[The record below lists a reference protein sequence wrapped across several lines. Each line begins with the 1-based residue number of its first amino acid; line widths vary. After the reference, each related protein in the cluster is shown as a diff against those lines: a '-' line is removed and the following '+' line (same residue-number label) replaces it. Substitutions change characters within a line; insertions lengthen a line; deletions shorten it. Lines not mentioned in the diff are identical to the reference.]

1 MVLNGGREPTFVE
14 ASDRSLLVSFGD
26 VISPEAERR
35 VAALTRAFE
44 RDPAPGI
51 VNLHPAYSSVLVVFD
66 PITLDHDAV
75 ARAVRQRLS
84 HDDASRAA
92 PRLVE
97 IAVRYGGESG
107 PDLEHVASLH
117 GLTPRAAAE
126 LHASVEY
133 TAAFL
138 GFAPGFAYLSGL
150 PDELATPRLESPR
163 QRVPAGSVGIAGR
176 QTAVYPLPSPGGW
189 QIIGG
194 TDLEVFRADRDP
206 MTLIRIG
213 DRVRFVPVGIR
224 A

>member
-1 MVLNGGREPTFVE
+1 MVLNGGCDPTFAE

-26 VISPEAERR
+26 VISPEASRR

-44 RDPAPGI
+44 RHPAAGI

-66 PITLDHDAV
+66 PLTLDHG
-75 ARAVRQRLS
+75 AVRQEVAQRLS
-84 HDDASRAA
+84 EEDAKEA
-92 PRLVE
+92 PARLVE
-97 IAVRYGGESG
+97 IPVRYGGEFG
-107 PDLEHVASLH
+107 PDLEHVATSH

-150 PDELATPRLESPR
+150 PEQLATARLESPR

-189 QIIGG
+189 QIIGQ
-194 TDLEVFRADRDP
+194 TDLEMFRADRDP

-213 DRVRFVPVGIR
+213 DRVGFVAVEIR